1 MVLRWHR
8 RNLGRIRTPIC
19 ILCHILNAIS
29 VYIRSLERVF
39 VKMFNATKKM
49 FIFQMLSKRKREVTS
64 FQVMNEH
71 VFSSQL
77 GNLKIIL
84 VNRRYNVT
92 NVIIIMILI
101 DEM

>member
-1 MVLRWHR
+1 MYTKFGTSFRKNVQS
-8 RNLGRIRTPIC
+8 N
-19 ILCHILNAIS
+19 
-29 VYIRSLERVF
+29 
-39 VKMFNATKKM
+39 KKM
-49 FIFQMLSKRKREVTS
+49 FIFQMLLKRKREVTS

-77 GNLKIIL
+77 ENLKIIL

>member
-1 MVLRWHR
+1 MYSMSHSE
-8 RNLGRIRTPIC
+8 C
-19 ILCHILNAIS
+19 
-29 VYIRSLERVF
+29 YFSLYTKFGTSFRKNVQS
-39 VKMFNATKKM
+39 NKKM
-49 FIFQMLSKRKREVTS
+49 FIFQMLLKRKREVTS

-77 GNLKIIL
+77 ENLKIIL

>member
-1 MVLRWHR
+1 
-8 RNLGRIRTPIC
+8 
-19 ILCHILNAIS
+19 
-29 VYIRSLERVF
+29 
-39 VKMFNATKKM
+39 
-49 FIFQMLSKRKREVTS
+49 MLSKRKREVTS

-77 GNLKIIL
+77 ENLKIIL

-92 NVIIIMILI
+92 NAIIIMILI